1 MSVAS
6 SLPASQFQFT
16 LRVYYEDTDAGG
28 VVYHANYLRFFERAR
43 TEWLRALGYGQ
54 QALVQTEQRL
64 FVVRSVSTQ
73 FLAPARLD
81 DTLLVCSE
89 LASLGRASM
98 VFRQTCWRQQQHL
111 ASAEVRVGCLHAA
124 TFRPAALPP
133 GLAAALAKQ
142 VSAQRS
148 PPLTPQLFTAEGIDS

>member
-6 SLPASQFQFT
+6 SLPSPEFPFT

-43 TEWLRALGYGQ
+43 TEWLRSLGYGQ

-81 DTLLVCSE
+81 DTLLIRSE
-89 LASLGRASM
+89 LAALGRASL
-98 VFRQTCWRQQQHL
+98 VFRQTCWRQQAHL
-111 ASAEVRVGCLHAA
+111 ASAEVRVGCLHAS
-124 TFRPAALPP
+124 TFRPAALPA
-133 GLAAALAKQ
+133 GLAAALAQQ
-142 VSAQRS
+142 VA
-148 PPLTPQLFTAEGIDS
+148 A